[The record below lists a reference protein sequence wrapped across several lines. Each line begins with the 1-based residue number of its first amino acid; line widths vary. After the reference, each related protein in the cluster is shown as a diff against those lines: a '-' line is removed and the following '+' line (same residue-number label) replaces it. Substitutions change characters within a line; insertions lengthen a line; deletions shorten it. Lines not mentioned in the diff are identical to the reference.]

1 MKDNILWLSVWAELS
16 RVRDLRLR
24 ACVSRFM
31 GTRRLVTFLQ
41 EQGKNAPHGYIIC
54 HGAYP
59 MKHNPQIFALT
70 WFCS

>member
-1 MKDNILWLSVWAELS
+1 
-16 RVRDLRLR
+16 
-24 ACVSRFM
+24 M
-31 GTRRLVTFLQ
+31 GTRRLVTFPQ